1 MKKYEIS
8 AYSLDDAKSVALNE
22 YGIKVAQNVTQSWKN
37 AGSPLSGKELE
48 TFCVDILNRRHLTD
62 IEGAGLVVAVTPG
75 SKDTRERPYKF
86 KNVTT
91 EGKRQM
97 ERVIEIRLKATDE
110 VVGTA
115 ATKGDAEKLAK
126 KLMLQ
131 HRQDMVAVIVYHVKD
146 GKETAFEL
154 DYAPSQ
160 SAQKGRYIVFGNE
173 KSGF

>member
-1 MKKYEIS
+1 MLDKK
-8 AYSLDDAKSVALNE
+8 
-22 YGIKVAQNVTQSWKN
+22 
-37 AGSPLSGKELE
+37 
-48 TFCVDILNRRHLTD
+48 RLTGV
-62 IEGAGLVVAVTPG
+62 EGVGLVIAVTPG
-75 SKDTRERPYKF
+75 SKDTRERPYKY
-86 KNVTT
+86 KNVTS

-97 ERVIEIRLKATDE
+97 ERVVEIRLKATDE

-115 ATKGDAEKLAK
+115 KNKGEAEKLAK
-126 KLMLQ
+126 KLMLTYK
-131 HRQDMVAVIVYHVKD
+131 QDMVAVIVYHVKD